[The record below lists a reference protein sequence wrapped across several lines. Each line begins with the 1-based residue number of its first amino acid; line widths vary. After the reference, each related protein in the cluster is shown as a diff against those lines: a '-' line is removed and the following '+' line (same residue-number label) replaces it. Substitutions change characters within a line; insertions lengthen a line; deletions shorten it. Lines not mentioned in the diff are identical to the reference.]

1 MSDDPEESM
10 DTGTFSVFTVGE
22 KPIAPSFDASG
33 NPVRKRQQHR
43 KSRNGC
49 GNCKQRR
56 VKCDESLPSCV
67 NCTRRNLKCNPA
79 ISSIRTGKSEKP
91 LAAQPEIEDQPVR
104 SKSAEALPSL
114 SSVLEQSIAIDFESN
129 DSWSQDDKALF
140 RHFRDFTSHTLAMH
154 TDLWRTFMLSSA
166 LNDEYLKSA
175 VLLLSSAHINSSLPK
190 KDPTRRPVLNHFAN
204 AVSGLRAAL
213 NERITAQSF
222 DSIVGCSF
230 LLVHYS
236 WAAEESDPHVTHH
249 FHEIVGLINGTKN
262 CVVEGQDLLQGS
274 ALYEVFRHRPGLK
287 LEKFIEES
295 PMRGS
300 TRTSALFNHCMMCGL
315 GTKGVSGASPDNT
328 HAIQKLV
335 TVLRAIELSQPNV
348 EVTPVLHDIIRY
360 LFTWPL
366 QCTKGFMEH
375 IDAQEPASMTALL
388 YYYAAAASVSLGRVW
403 WMQDRARVIY
413 AFLKASLVGRC
424 AECTNPAIAL
434 AEGRL

>member
-1 MSDDPEESM
+1 M
-10 DTGTFSVFTVGE
+10 DTGAFSVFTVGE

-79 ISSIRTGKSEKP
+79 ISFIRTNKSEKP
-91 LAAQPEIEDQPVR
+91 LAAQPGTQDQPVR
-104 SKSAEALPSL
+104 PKSSEPLPSL

-175 VLLLSSAHINSSLPK
+175 VLLLSSAHVNSSLPENH
-190 KDPTRRPVLNHFAN
+190 PNRRPVLIHFAN
-204 AVSGLRAAL
+204 AISGLRAAL

-236 WAAEESDPHVTHH
+236 WAAEDTDPEITHH
-249 FHEIVGLINGTKN
+249 FREIVGLINGTKN

-274 ALYEVFRHRPGLK
+274 ALYEVFRHRPGVK
-287 LEKFIEES
+287 LEKFIEDS
-295 PMRGS
+295 PTRS
-300 TRTSALFNHCMMCGL
+300 TKTSALFHHCTMCGQ
-315 GTKGVSGASPDNT
+315 GTKRASGASPDNT
-328 HAIQKLV
+328 YAVQKLQ
-335 TVLRAIELSQPNV
+335 TVLQAIELSHPNV
-348 EVTPVLHDIIRY
+348 EDSPVFHDVIRY

-375 IDAQEPASMTALL
+375 VESQEPVSMTALL
-388 YYYAAAASVSLGRVW
+388 YYYAAASSVSLGRVW

-413 AFLKASLVGRC
+413 SALKARLGGRC
-424 AECTNPAIAL
+424 AECTDPAVAL